1 MANLTIQELDGGAV
15 FTVKVVPGSSG
26 PTRICELLDGM
37 LKIKV
42 SAPPE
47 KGKANQCLVR
57 FVAQMLDVK
66 RNAVSIVAGKRSPV
80 KRVQVSGISAGALLE
95 KLNLNEQDIR

>member
-1 MANLTIQELDGGAV
+1 MANLTVQELDEGTV

-57 FVAQMLDVK
+57 FVAQRLDVK
-66 RNAVSIVAGKRSPV
+66 KNAVSIVAGKISPV
-80 KRVQVSGISAGALLE
+80 KRVQVLGISAETLLK
-95 KLNLNEQDIR
+95 KLNLSSN